1 MPAEV
6 DPLSGVRAGYDRWA
20 SVYDQ
25 DDNPLQAL
33 EEPHVRDALG
43 DVRHLDVLD
52 LGCGT
57 GRHTSWLAAA
67 GARVTAVDFSH
78 EMLERA
84 RRKVAGTEVQII
96 LHDLHEPLPLED
108 TSFDAVVSGLV
119 LEHIRDPRAFFMEAH
134 RVMRPGG
141 RAVVSAMHPA
151 MFLRD
156 AWARFTDPDSG
167 DVVAPGSLPH
177 QLGDFVMA
185 ALECRLHIAWCRRIC
200 PGRGIRPAPPAGRAL
215 PRVAHAGGARIEGAP
230 GRGACLFVH
239 PPICCIERMIPYRLA
254 SSASGS
260 GRYPAEGAEPC
271 ERLPGIGIPPT
282 ARASLLPAPVVSG
295 EGAGWTPR
303 SDPPH
308 R

>member
-1 MPAEV
+1 MPAEG
-6 DPLSGVRAGYDRWA
+6 DPLTGVRAGYDRWA
-20 SVYDQ
+20 SVYDH

-33 EEPHVRDALG
+33 EGPHVRHALG
-43 DVRHLDVLD
+43 EVRHLDVLD

-84 RRKVAGTEVQII
+84 KRKVADTEVQII
-96 LHDLHEPLPLED
+96 IHDLHEPLPLED

-134 RVMRPGG
+134 RVLRPAG

-167 DVVAPGSLPH
+167 EVVAPGSLPH

-185 ALECRLHIAWCRRIC
+185 ALEAGFTLAWYRRIR
-200 PGRGIRPAPPAGRAL
+200 PGGGIRRAPSAGRAL

-230 GRGACLFVH
+230 RRGACLFARSAGPGSVG
-239 PPICCIERMIPYRLA
+239 PAVLMRDWNLPR
-254 SSASGS
+254 SAST
-260 GRYPAEGAEPC
+260 R
-271 ERLPGIGIPPT
+271 PT
-282 ARASLLPAPVVSG
+282 M
-295 EGAGWTPR
+295 T
-303 SDPPH
+303 
-308 R
+308 